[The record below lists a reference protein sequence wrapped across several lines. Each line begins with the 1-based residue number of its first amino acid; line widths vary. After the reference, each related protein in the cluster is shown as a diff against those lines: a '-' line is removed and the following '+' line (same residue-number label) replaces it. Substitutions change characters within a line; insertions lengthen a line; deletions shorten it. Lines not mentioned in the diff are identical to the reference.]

1 MDVSEKD
8 MGNEETLR
16 RPMASVNG
24 ALTHP
29 VGPARAAAA
38 LVLQRGPAAPSWECM
53 KTSLPLCLA
62 LVGAAT
68 LLCTGCT
75 SQNADSRLT
84 NRRQPGPAVGNA
96 VGTVVGAVGSNA
108 VGAVVGVGEGAAAAT
123 KATFDNERRVVR
135 TWRTETTPDGRTIK
149 VPVEVEVDEYG
160 RPISQPKTP

>member
-1 MDVSEKD
+1 
-8 MGNEETLR
+8 
-16 RPMASVNG
+16 
-24 ALTHP
+24 
-29 VGPARAAAA
+29 
-38 LVLQRGPAAPSWECM
+38 M
-53 KTSLPLCLA
+53 KTSLPLCIA
-62 LVGAAT
+62 LIGAAA
-68 LLCTGCT
+68 LLSAGCT
-75 SQNADSRLT
+75 AQNADSRLT

-96 VGTVVGAVGSNA
+96 VGTVVGAVSSNA